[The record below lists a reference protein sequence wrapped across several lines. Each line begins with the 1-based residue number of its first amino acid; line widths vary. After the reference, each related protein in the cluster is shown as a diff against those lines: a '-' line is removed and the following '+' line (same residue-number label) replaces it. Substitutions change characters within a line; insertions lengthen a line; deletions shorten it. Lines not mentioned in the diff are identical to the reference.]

1 MAYGVKYRLDFVDDK
16 LNGKRIEIL
25 KDNYTGSVLP
35 LVGTGDP
42 ISIQWDGND
51 DFYSPII
58 GSSCSINLFVTDDVS
73 YDDFYTADERE
84 YQVKVYYQNGGSYV
98 LYWIGWLMVD
108 QFREAVTS
116 KPFEISLRA
125 FDGLGSLNAYKMP
138 ISSTST
144 SKSLLWYIYNSLDNL
159 DLGLDIY
166 ISNDIRKT
174 SPEPNTYTIYD
185 QAPNVITFQLMDD
198 LNLPDAK
205 KTLEQILKFTN
216 ARIFQSLGRWY
227 IINNS
232 SYSEQ
237 SVKTSS
243 ETTAEGGTVP
253 TGIRASETSAL
264 QTTGEEDIK
273 YFVYNS
279 SGVYQSTNTTNVL
292 YTVPD
297 DMLPIGNNLTKEFL
311 RPLKEVRITHDTSQM
326 NDVNIIA
333 NPGFEHGQFRW
344 TFTNAS
350 LNTEIFKQ
358 GVQSAEADQYQTNET
373 GTTVAISQTSDQAQ
387 NTNRAVN
394 LKINA
399 YLSSTYTG
407 DRSFRWQL
415 KHDETGVP
423 GGTDIYYWNESSE
436 SWTTTSTVNI
446 QDIENNNQWIQF
458 SYEIDSLPNPTG
470 DLVLSLY
477 HHYQQASSTPDPFIL
492 YDNITMDLERIDS
505 NDRRTPIFSEIK
517 DYVNIRE
524 RSTDYSGILE
534 VKDLKLRNFK
544 YGNVS
549 GDYYRS
555 RDDNSSFVKS
565 IEEIVSQQIMNDYRS
580 FVVRYEGY
588 LYNQGTLV
596 PLSLHN
602 KVWID
607 FGTGVLQEP
616 VSCYIDSMTYNVKR
630 NVFTVVMHIP
640 NQDDDV
646 TSDFKSKF

>member
-1 MAYGVKYRLDFVDDK
+1 MAYGVKYRLDFVDDE

-42 ISIQWDGND
+42 ISIKWDGND

-116 KPFEISLRA
+116 KPFPITLTA
-125 FDGLGSLNAYKMP
+125 FDGLGSLNGYKMP
-138 ISSTST
+138 ISSTAT
-144 SKSLLWYIYNSLDNL
+144 SQTLLWYIYNSLDNL
-159 DLGLDIY
+159 DLDLDIY

-174 SPEPNTYTIYD
+174 GATASQYTIYD
-185 QAPNVITFQLMDD
+185 QAPAVSTFQLMSD
-198 LNLPDAK
+198 LDLPDAK

-216 ARIFQSLGRWY
+216 ARIFQSFGRWY

-253 TGIRASETSAL
+253 TGIRSSETSAL

-279 SGVYQSTNTTNVL
+279 SGVYQSTTTTNVL

-311 RPLKEVRITHDTSQM
+311 RPLKEVRITHDVGQM
-326 NDVNIIA
+326 NDVNIIG
-333 NPGFEHGQFRW
+333 NPGFEHGQLRW

-358 GVQSAEADQYQTNET
+358 GVQSAEADQYQANET
-373 GTTVAISQTSDQAQ
+373 GTTVAISQSSSQPQ
-387 NTNRAVN
+387 NTARAYT

-415 KHDETGVP
+415 KHDETSVP
-423 GGTDIYYWNESSE
+423 GGTDIYYWNESSD

-446 QDIENNNQWIQF
+446 QKIENNNQWLQF

-505 NDRRTPIFSEIK
+505 NDKRTPIFSEIK

-524 RSTDYSGILE
+524 RSTDYSGVKE
-534 VKDLKLRNFK
+534 VKDLKLRNYK
-544 YGNVS
+544 YSNVS

-555 RDDNSSFVKS
+555 RDDNASFVKS

-580 FVVRYEGY
+580 FVVRYEGD

-616 VSCYIDSMTYNVKR
+616 VSCYVDSMTYNVKR
-630 NVFTVVMHIP
+630 NVYTVVMHIP
-640 NQDDDV
+640 NQDDDI

>member
-1 MAYGVKYRLDFVDDK
+1 MAYGVKYRLDFVDDE

-35 LVGTGDP
+35 IVGTGDP
-42 ISIQWDGND
+42 ISIKWDGND

-138 ISSTST
+138 ISSTAT
-144 SKSLLWYIYNSLDNL
+144 SQTLLWYIYNSLDNL
-159 DLGLDIY
+159 DLDLDIY

-174 SPEPNTYTIYD
+174 GATASQYTIYD
-185 QAPNVITFQLMDD
+185 QAPAVSTFQLMSD
-198 LNLPDAK
+198 LDLPDAK

-216 ARIFQSLGRWY
+216 ARIFQSFGRWY

-253 TGIRASETSAL
+253 TGIRSSETSAL

-279 SGVYQSTNTTNVL
+279 SGVYQSTNTTNIL

-311 RPLKEVRITHDTSQM
+311 RPLKEVRITHDVGQM
-326 NDVNIIA
+326 NDVNIIG
-333 NPGFEHGQFRW
+333 NPGFEHGQLRW
-344 TFTNAS
+344 TFSNAS

-373 GTTVAISQTSDQAQ
+373 GTTVAISQSSDQA
-387 NTNRAVN
+387 TNSARAYT

-415 KHDETGVP
+415 KHDETNVP
-423 GGTDIYYWNESSE
+423 GGTDIYYWSSTSE

-446 QDIENNNQWIQF
+446 QKVENNNKWLEF
-458 SYEIDSLPNPTG
+458 TYEIDSLPNPVG

-477 HHYQQASSTPDPFIL
+477 HHYQQASSSPDPFIL

-505 NDRRTPIFSEIK
+505 NDKRTPIFSEIK

-524 RSTDYSGILE
+524 RSTDYSGVKE
-534 VKDLKLRNFK
+534 VKDLKLKNYK
-544 YGNVS
+544 YANVS

-555 RDDNSSFVKS
+555 RDDNASFVKS

-580 FVVRYEGY
+580 FVVRYEGD

-640 NQDDDV
+640 NQDDDI